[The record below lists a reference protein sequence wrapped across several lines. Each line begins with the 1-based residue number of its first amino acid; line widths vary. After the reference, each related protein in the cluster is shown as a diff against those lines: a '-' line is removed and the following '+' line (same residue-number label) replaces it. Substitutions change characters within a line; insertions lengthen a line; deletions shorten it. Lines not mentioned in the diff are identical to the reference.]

1 MRVVVVGASGRTGA
15 LIVKELV
22 AAGDTVVGTIRNPK
36 HMVDLVKQGVEAAM
50 LDLDTSPLADFDQIF
65 KGADAIVFAAGSAEA
80 DPNSDIDSKGVRRT
94 VLTATKV
101 GVKRYI
107 AVSSLGATTKI
118 SENYDR
124 PGMKAYFKAKKSAN
138 KSVRESK
145 LDWTIIEPGTL
156 TEAKGT
162 GKVALSEGKH
172 IGDGKIARADV
183 AAVVVAAFKEP
194 KTIGRTLQIVGG
206 STAVGAAIA
215 KAVAQPVQDVDP
227 LPTTAAKK
235 KAVKAKAPETK
246 KAPAKKA
253 AAKKA
258 TPKKAPAKKS
268 AKAPAKKA
276 KTPSKKAPAKKAT
289 KAAAKKTRRS

>member
-15 LIVKELV
+15 LIVRELV

-36 HMVDLVKQGVEAAM
+36 HMIDLVKQGVEAAM
-50 LDLDTSPLADFDQIF
+50 LDLDKSPLADFNQIF

-80 DPNSDIDSKGVRRT
+80 DPSSDIDSKGVRRT

-118 SENYDR
+118 SEAYDW
-124 PGMKAYFKAKKSAN
+124 PGMKAYFKAKKAAN

-156 TEAKGT
+156 TETKGT

-172 IGDGKIARADV
+172 IEDAKIARADV
-183 AAVVVAAFKEP
+183 ATVVVAALKEP
-194 KTIGRTLQIVGG
+194 KSIGRTFQIVGG
-206 STAVGAAIA
+206 STAIGAALARAVSGPAQEVEPLPKAEAKKAAPKA
-215 KAVAQPVQDVDP
+215 KA
-227 LPTTAAKK
+227 AAKK
-235 KAVKAKAPETK
+235 VPAK

-253 AAKKA
+253 VAKK
-258 TPKKAPAKKS
+258 

-276 KTPSKKAPAKKAT
+276 KVAAKKAPAKKAPAKKAR